1 MVMPENKLGLDPL
14 MIYGIGPVPEW
25 AGRGFPY
32 LVGIS
37 DYRVCCVS
45 GGICL
50 FKENQKNK
58 GG

>member
-1 MVMPENKLGLDPL
+1 MPENKLGLDPL
-14 MIYGIGPVPEW
+14 MIYGIRPVPEW